1 MSYDVVFI
9 EEAKKDFRS
18 LKGSQKI
25 LVRKSIAKLQSYGME
40 VGQPLKGELSG
51 CRKLKHKKAGLRIVF
66 RESEEGL
73 EIIQVIAIG
82 KRENQYVYH
91 AAVDR
96 IK

>member
-9 EEAKKDFRS
+9 EEAKKDYQA
-18 LKGSQKI
+18 LDGSQKI
-25 LVRKSIAKLQSYGME
+25 LVRKSIAKLQAYGME
-40 VGQPLKGELSG
+40 VGKPLKGELSG

-66 RESEEGL
+66 RESEKGL

-82 KRENQYVYH
+82 KRENQDVYH
-91 AAVDR
+91 VATDR

>member
-1 MSYDVVFI
+1 MD
-9 EEAKKDFRS
+9 
-18 LKGSQKI
+18 GSQKI
-25 LVRKSIAKLQSYGME
+25 LVRKSIAKIQSYGME

-66 RESEEGL
+66 RESKKGL

-82 KRENQYVYH
+82 KRENQDVYH
-91 AAVDR
+91 AAADR

>member
-9 EEAKKDFRS
+9 EEAKKDYQA
-18 LKGSQKI
+18 LDGSQKI
-25 LVRKSIAKLQSYGME
+25 LVRKSIAKLQAYGME

-66 RESEEGL
+66 RESEKGL

-82 KRENQYVYH
+82 KRENQDVYH
-91 AAVDR
+91 VATDR